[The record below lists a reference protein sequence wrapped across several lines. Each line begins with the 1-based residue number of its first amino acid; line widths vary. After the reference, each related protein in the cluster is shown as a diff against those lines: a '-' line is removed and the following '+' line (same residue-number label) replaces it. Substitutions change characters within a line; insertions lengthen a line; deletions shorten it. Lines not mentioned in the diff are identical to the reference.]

1 MLRRQKQFVEI
12 RLSSLKKLDRK
23 TIKKLE
29 SILRSDKVKL
39 SDDNYRFAVS
49 KSTTGFENST
59 PEECEMEKSR
69 RYAEYLGTYPMDV
82 DSTEA
87 HIVDIQVLLKHC
99 PYVRF
104 EVIRCL
110 YVK

>member
-12 RLSSLKKLDRK
+12 RLSGSNKLDRK

-39 SDDNYRFAVS
+39 SDNDYRFSVNRY
-49 KSTTGFENST
+49 TDGFENST
-59 PEECEMEKSR
+59 PEEHKLERSR
-69 RYAEYLGTYPMDV
+69 RYAKYLSTYPMEV

-99 PYVRF
+99 PHVRF
-104 EVIRCL
+104 EVVRCI
-110 YVK
+110 YAK